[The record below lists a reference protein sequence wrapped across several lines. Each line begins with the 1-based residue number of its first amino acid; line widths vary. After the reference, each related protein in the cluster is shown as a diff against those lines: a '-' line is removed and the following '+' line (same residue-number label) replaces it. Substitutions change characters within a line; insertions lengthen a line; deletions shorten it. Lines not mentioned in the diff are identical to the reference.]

1 MWIIRTRNPYRKTVG
16 FSFYTDYTQAR
27 KNFDKAGTHEGERD
41 CEYTLYNLERDG
53 LSLLDEQSM
62 EVLARDS
69 AAYRAN
75 VGMPII

>member
-27 KNFDKAGTHEGERD
+27 KAYDEAGTHYGEKD

-53 LSLLDEQSM
+53 VKLMDEQSL
-62 EVLARDS
+62 EVLARDFV
-69 AAYRAN
+69 AYRAN
-75 VGMPII
+75 VGMPIV